1 MKNFKYHSTFA
12 TKHIRVIV
20 PDDHDKQLALASL
33 KDLKDVLPQGL
44 DIGGNPDL
52 VFHSFNAFL
61 VNKVNLND
69 DGIRTQDA
77 IAISNKFIHKPEDL
91 EHNRKFVV
99 GTIISQGYSEFLT
112 NQMLTLEDVQ
122 NMTGPFNVTLGGVV
136 WTMFNPDFAGELVE
150 SSDETSPKYELIS
163 ASWEIGF
170 NEAHIALGSKNL
182 AEAEIITDPK
192 QVEEFEKHLRIAKG
206 SGKTADGVPVY
217 RVITGE
223 ALPLGIGFTT
233 TPAGDVRGVT
243 VASEPKKD
251 LTEAAQLR
259 ESLEILSKKFEEF
272 SKGDLTTREVIES
285 DTQQNT
291 ANSEKN
297 NSQLQN
303 ITVKNNSIMKFETP
317 ADITEELFKD
327 EAVAA
332 KVQNFLGKYVSD
344 KIDEVSTT
352 YAEKLEAKEKEVKAQ
367 KEELE
372 KSAKTLQDTLAEV
385 EKVKEDLKKEQEV
398 RATQKIEADFN
409 SRMTDLDSAFNL
421 EDKDRSYIA
430 KDIKGLDDDAYASW
444 FEKFEVFAA
453 GKKKKA
459 KMDAEDDPSKG
470 GDSGADEDAE
480 DAKKK
485 KAAKAAAAVASAQE
499 LLDKAKED
507 AKSLIPN
514 NTDTETSLKSE
525 FADAFKLE
533 DFKIKK

>member
-1 MKNFKYHSTFA
+1 MKEFKHRSTFA

-33 KDLKDVLPQGL
+33 NDLKDVLPQGL

-61 VNKVNLND
+61 VNKINLND
-69 DGIRTQDA
+69 DGIRTKDA
-77 IAISNKFIHKPEDL
+77 IAIASKFIYKPEDL

-99 GTIISQGYSEFLT
+99 GAIISQGYSEFLT
-112 NQMLTLEDVQ
+112 NKMLTTAEVQ
-122 NMTGPFNVTLGGVV
+122 DLNIPFNVTLGGVV
-136 WTMFNPDFAGELVE
+136 WSMFNPGFADELVE

-192 QVEEFEKHLRIAKG
+192 QIAEFEKHLRIAKG
-206 SGKTADGVPVY
+206 SGKTDDGIPVY

-233 TPAGDVRGVT
+233 TPAGDVRGVI
-243 VASEPKKD
+243 VASESKKD

-259 ESLEILSKKFEEF
+259 ESIEILSKKFEEF
-272 SKGDLTTREVIES
+272 SNGDLTTQRVIES

-291 ANSEKN
+291 EKSEKN
-297 NSQLQN
+297 NSHSQN
-303 ITVKNNSIMKFETP
+303 LTVKNNSIMKFEKPT
-317 ADITEELFKD
+317 DITEELFKD

-332 KVQNFLGKYVSD
+332 KVQNFLGKYLND
-344 KIDEVSTT
+344 KIEEVSTK
-352 YAEKLEAKEKEVKAQ
+352 YAEELEAKETEAKAQ

-372 KSAKTLQDTLAEV
+372 KTQADLKNTLEQI
-385 EKVKEDLKKEQEV
+385 EKVKEELKKEQEV

-409 SRMTDLDSAFNL
+409 SRMTDLDSTFSL
-421 EDKDRSYIA
+421 DDKDRSYIA
-430 KDIKGLDDDAYASW
+430 KDIKGLDDNAYATW
-444 FEKFEVFAA
+444 FEKFEVFAV
-453 GKKKKA
+453 GKKKKV
-459 KMDAEDDPSKG
+459 DAEDDPAKG
-470 GDSGADEDAE
+470 GDSGADEAAE
-480 DAKKK
+480 DAAKKK

-499 LLDKAKED
+499 LLDKAKEE
-507 AKSLIPN
+507 AKDLIPN
-514 NTDTETSLKSE
+514 NTNTETSLMSE